1 MSKTKPKRRNS
12 GFPPPPVHAPTKP
25 SAKLAHSEKRP
36 IRWGLIVLFLTISV
50 GGTYLAIWMRQ
61 QNVAPRYTYKLI
73 KKIPHD
79 EKAFTQGILV
89 DDGFLW
95 ESTGRYG
102 QSTIRKIDLE
112 TGEILISH
120 SLDEDLFG
128 EGIAMFKDQLIQLT
142 WKSGKAIVYDRELR
156 PIKEFE
162 YNGQGWGLTT
172 DGNELIL
179 SDGSQFLRFIDPET
193 FQVRRTVKVLR
204 KGGMPVGQLN
214 ELEYAGGKV
223 YANSYQTDIVYEIE
237 PTRGDVTGVIDL
249 SGLWPSNE
257 RPADGLLNGIATIP
271 GTRRML
277 VAGKLCPWI
286 YEIELVPVSGR

>member
-1 MSKTKPKRRNS
+1 
-12 GFPPPPVHAPTKP
+12 
-25 SAKLAHSEKRP
+25 
-36 IRWGLIVLFLTISV
+36 
-50 GGTYLAIWMRQ
+50 MRQ